1 MACRI
6 LTRMVLHFCRVG
18 RAGKGSRRPKMRR
31 RSWQKWKNSRNI
43 KRLSYNRIPQK
54 CAKSSLN
61 RVQFETRSTNLPRS
75 PRGGEDLNWNLRV
88 SNWTRFRSCAW
99 LPACACC
106 RCSNTAGRTDA
117 GPLAEQVAVDHERPD
132 QVVGAQH
139 VEGRRH
145 RRSFEIALFGHRLL

>member
-88 SNWTRFRSCAW
+88 SNWTRFR
-99 LPACACC
+99 
-106 RCSNTAGRTDA
+106 TAG
-117 GPLAEQVAVDHERPD
+117 AEQGRKSQSIRRQGQRGVDPGQRPIGQGCA
-132 QVVGAQH
+132 QVGD
-139 VEGRRH
+139 EL
-145 RRSFEIALFGHRLL
+145 ALFVTRLGPRRQTGGTHGPGAG